1 MIDAVTLKQ
10 KTLSGLKWSFLDNFV
25 NQGAQFIVGII
36 LARLLSPKEFGLI
49 GMMAIFTAISIAF
62 IDSGFSQAL
71 VRKSDCTNED
81 FSTVFFYNLIAGITL
96 YGVLFFLSG
105 TIGNFYSEP
114 VLPLL
119 IRVLAIDVIIR
130 SFCVVQQTIL
140 VKNINFKL
148 QTNISIAASVIS
160 GITAIVMA
168 YSGWGVWS
176 LIWKAISQSIV
187 TAVLL
192 WLWNDWR
199 PGFVFNN
206 TSFRSMFGFSSKLLA
221 SGLIDTFFTNI
232 YYLVIGKVY
241 SATELGYYTKADQ
254 FKNYPSQDINGMVQ
268 RVSYPVLASIQ
279 DDPVR
284 LKRGYKGLIK
294 NVMFISFVLM
304 IGLSAVA
311 RPMVMAVRATATAPK
326 AA

>member
-1 MIDAVTLKQ
+1 MTDALTLKQ
-10 KTLSGLKWSFLDNFV
+10 KTLSGLKWSFLDNFI
-25 NQGAQFIVGII
+25 NQGAQFIAGII
-36 LARLLSPKEFGLI
+36 LARLLSPKEFGLV
-49 GMMAIFTAISIAF
+49 GMIAIFTAISIAF

-71 VRKSDCTNED
+71 VRKNDCTGED
-81 FSTVFFYNLIAGITL
+81 YSTVFFYNLAAGICF
-96 YGVLFFLSG
+96 YVALFFLSG
-105 TIGNFYSEP
+105 TIGDFYREP
-114 VLPLL
+114 IVPLL
-119 IRVLAIDVIIR
+119 LKVLAIDVVIR

-148 QTNISIAASVIS
+148 QTNISLVSSVVS
-160 GITAIVMA
+160 GIIGIAMA

-176 LIWKAISQSIV
+176 LVWKTISQSIV
-187 TAVLL
+187 TAGLL

-199 PGFVFNN
+199 PGFVFNHQ
-206 TSFRSMFGFSSKLLA
+206 SFHSMFGFSSKLLA

-232 YYLVIGKVY
+232 YYLVIGRIY

-254 FKNYPSQDINGMVQ
+254 FKNYPSQDINGMIQ

-304 IGLSAVA
+304 IGL
-311 RPMVMAVRATATAPK
+311 
-326 AA
+326 